1 MGASTPR
8 RPPRGPRRPP
18 RGPRRPPRGPRRPP
32 VSGSGISSIA
42 DAVFDKKFGIDKS
55 SGGIGP
61 RRDPYTPGEGR
72 GGDGGKKFSEFLAL
86 MNRDRGRRR
95 GGRRRNRTLRGVRR
109 RR

>member
-18 RGPRRPPRGPRRPP
+18 RGPRRPP
-32 VSGSGISSIA
+32 VFGSGISSIA

-86 MNRDRGRRR
+86 MNRDRGRR
-95 GGRRRNRTLRGVRR
+95 GGRRRRNRTLRGVRR

>member
-8 RPPRGPRRPP
+8 RPPRGPSRPP
-18 RGPRRPPRGPRRPP
+18 RGPRGPRRPP

-61 RRDPYTPGEGR
+61 RRDPYAPGEGR

-86 MNRDRGRRR
+86 MNRDRGRR

-109 RR
+109 RRR